1 MDLKFK
7 RKNKTLIILIAGE
20 IDHHSSKE
28 LRSKTESALEQIGR
42 YKQVQSLGGRIAI
55 ACPNEK
61 IEEMIQ
67 LSGLSRLLPTFV
79 SLDAAI
85 AYAEGRKSD
94 AV

>member
-28 LRSKTESALEQIGR
+28 LRSKTESALEQMGGRNIIFGFQEVTFMDSAGIGVMIGR
-42 YKQVQSLGGRIAI
+42 YKQVPS
-55 ACPNEK
+55 
-61 IEEMIQ
+61 
-67 LSGLSRLLPTFV
+67 FV